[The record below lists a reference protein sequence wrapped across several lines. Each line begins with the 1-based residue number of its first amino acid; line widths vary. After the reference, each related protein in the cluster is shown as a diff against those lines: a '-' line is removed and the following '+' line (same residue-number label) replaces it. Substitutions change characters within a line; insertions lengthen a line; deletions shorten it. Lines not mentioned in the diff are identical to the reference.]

1 MCEPITITSAI
12 LGGIGVASSVA
23 NSVQANMNANAQDK
37 YGQMVS
43 KMNAD
48 MAKESMIADYTA
60 LGKRISEQEEA
71 AYQEIEAAHKDSA
84 RLVSFMATSAGES
97 GVSGQSLQG
106 LLSTIKQQELDIQGS
121 TLRQME
127 FARYAAEREGRAV
140 ELQTKGRLISGMYMP
155 AQRPGILG
163 TVLGAASAGA
173 QGYMAG
179 ASYDRLNRGNQLLP
193 TSGAPKGTTSGFG
206 YSFAPTR

>member
-1 MCEPITITSAI
+1 MCEPITTTGLI

-23 NSVQANMNANAQDK
+23 NGVQANMNANAQDK

-48 MAKESMIADYTA
+48 MAKEAMIADYTA

-106 LLSTIKQQELDIQGS
+106 LLDTIKQQELDIQGS
-121 TLRQME
+121 TIRQME
-127 FARYAAEREGRAV
+127 FARYAAEKEGRAV

-155 AQRPGILG
+155 AQRPGMLG
-163 TVLGAASAGA
+163 TVLGAASAGL
-173 QGYMAG
+173 QGAMAG
-179 ASYDRLNRGNQLLP
+179 SNFDRYNRSSGLVP
-193 TSGAPKGTTSGFG
+193 PGAPAGTTTGYG
-206 YSFAPTR
+206 YSFAPRR

>member
-1 MCEPITITSAI
+1 MCEPITTTGWI
-12 LGGIGVASSVA
+12 LGGIGVASAVA
-23 NSVQANMNANAQDK
+23 NGVQANMNANAQDK

-106 LLSTIKQQELDIQGS
+106 LLDTIKQQELDIQGS
-121 TLRQME
+121 TIRQME
-127 FARYAAEREGRAV
+127 FARYAAEKEGRAV
-140 ELQTKGRLISGMYMP
+140 ELQTKGRLVSGMYMP

-163 TVLGAASAGA
+163 TVLSAASAGL
-173 QGYMAG
+173 QGAMAG
-179 ASYDRLNRGNQLLP
+179 SNFDRYSRSSGLTP
-193 TSGAPKGTTSGFG
+193 PGAPAGTTTAFG
-206 YSFAPTR
+206 RSFAPPR